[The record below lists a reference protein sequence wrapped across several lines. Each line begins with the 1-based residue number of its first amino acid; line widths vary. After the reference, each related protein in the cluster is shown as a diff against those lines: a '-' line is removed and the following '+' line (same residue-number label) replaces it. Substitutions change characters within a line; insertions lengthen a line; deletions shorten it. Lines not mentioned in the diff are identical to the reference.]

1 MSCLVYQNV
10 IGPNP
15 CGGSGTPGWVAVSLF
30 IWNNGNNMTV
40 ETSRSRKAL
49 PRARACSSASTT
61 TSPGTRSASTSHST
75 PAVPHR
81 QLTRS
86 PWTRMARCS
95 TTPPHWWTTA
105 RAPSLLARL
114 RPRLRLRTAP
124 PARRSL
130 AQRPDTDIRI
140 TQFFRGA
147 FTTANGQRGTF
158 AGSWTL
164 NLVIITSQG
173 DPPPGNQLQVEP
185 AFLWNDG
192 MGNGWGDAFGVWW
205 RPTPDSASRGTTH
218 KDCSG
223 RVTGP
228 SSLGRRCITHTQV
241 AEQIQAVCQLASRGA
256 GHWVIPADR
265 RRRWSARSPRAA
277 RQQWTRGL

>member
-1 MSCLVYQNV
+1 MFFSIYYNQ
-10 IGPNP
+10 
-15 CGGSGTPGWVAVSLF
+15 PGNSLRF
-30 IWNNGNNMTV
+30 NITFDP
-40 ETSRSRKAL
+40 S
-49 PRARACSSASTT
+49 
-61 TSPGTRSASTSHST
+61 STSSTAHSFAMDAHG
-75 PAVPHR
+75 AVFNHAAALVDYSACT
-81 QLTRS
+81 Q
-86 PWTRMARCS
+86 
-95 TTPPHWWTTA
+95 
-105 RAPSLLARL
+105 SLG
-114 RPRLRLRTAP
+114 TAP
-124 PARRSL
+124 AQAPPPNCTPSAPVPGPA
-130 AQRPDTDIRI
+130 PDTDIRI